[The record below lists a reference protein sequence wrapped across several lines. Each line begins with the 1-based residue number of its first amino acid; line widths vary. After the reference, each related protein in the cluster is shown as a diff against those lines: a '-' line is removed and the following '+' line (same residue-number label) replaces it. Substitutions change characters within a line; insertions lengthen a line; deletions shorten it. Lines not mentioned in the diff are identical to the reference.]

1 MTGHSWAHI
10 VACGLATASLTVV
23 AAAEDAAGRLP
34 PYPLGPVVMLSDGG
48 IVAGSVEMITPD
60 RVVVDSWLLGRI
72 DLPRASVA
80 GYRASMALG
89 PVPPRRPNP
98 EVGEAAVVR
107 LVNGD
112 EVMAKALT
120 SKAGQMTV
128 CMAAQ
133 LPQDVLIPLEAVRAI
148 DFAAAAVEPTLP
160 RRLVALADGSRFAES
175 SLPKACDPADVVTT
189 LVDGDGT
196 RLLQMLEPLAYD
208 QGEAGRANQPLAR
221 GSTLAGDWPSARG
234 MTAFTGLGMQA
245 PARVRYRLAAPA
257 HRFEALVGIDDSA
270 GQGGSVIVRV
280 RAIDAAGVGRDVYV
294 SPILWGGDEP
304 HPISVCL
311 GGAVELELMVDPA
324 DGSTALDRMIWLDPR
339 VTGTVSAER

>member
-1 MTGHSWAHI
+1 MTGRSWAHV
-10 VACGLATASLTVV
+10 VACGLAAVSFTVV
-23 AAAEDAAGRLP
+23 AAAEDAVFRLP

-48 IVAGSVEMITPD
+48 MVAGRVEMITPD
-60 RVVVDSWLLGRI
+60 RVVVDSWVLGRL

-98 EVGEAAVVR
+98 EAGEAAVVR

-120 SKAGQMTV
+120 SKAGRVTV
-128 CMAAQ
+128 RMAAP
-133 LPQDVLIPLEAVRAI
+133 LPQDVVIPLESVRAI

-160 RRLVALADGSRFAES
+160 RRLVALADGSRCVEA
-175 SLPKACDPADVVTT
+175 SLQQECDPADVVAT
-189 LVDGDGT
+189 LVDGEGT
-196 RLLQMLEPLAYD
+196 QLLQMLEPLAYE
-208 QGEAGRANQPLAR
+208 QGAAGTSGKPLAR
-221 GSTLAGDWPSARG
+221 GSTLTGDWPSARG
-234 MTAFTGLGMQA
+234 TTAFTGLGIHA

-257 HRFEALVGIDDSA
+257 HRFESLVAIDDSA

-280 RAIDAAGVGRDVYV
+280 RALDATGAGRDVYA

-304 HPISVCL
+304 HPISVDL
-311 GGAVELELMVDPA
+311 GGAVELELIVDPA
-324 DGSTALDRMIWLDPR
+324 DGKAFLDRTIWLDPR
-339 VTGTVSAER
+339 VISDPAAG